1 MIQRGHMVQPVDI
14 VIGLEGGGLTDNWTR
29 LPRDETREYAV
40 KVMHHG
46 GTKTVVFKT
55 YSLSSALRELAETV
69 AQFTDGFTTWKEL

>member
-1 MIQRGHMVQPVDI
+1 MANYHNRLIIGFVTSNPKMVVYLKQS
-14 VIGLEGGGLTDNWTR
+14 E
-29 LPRDETREYAV
+29 ETREYAV
-40 KVMHHG
+40 KVMHHD